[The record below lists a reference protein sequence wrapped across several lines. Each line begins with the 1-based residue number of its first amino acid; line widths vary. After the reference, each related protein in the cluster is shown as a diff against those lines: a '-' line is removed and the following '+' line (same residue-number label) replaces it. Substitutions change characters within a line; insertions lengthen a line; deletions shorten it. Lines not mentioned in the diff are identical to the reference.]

1 MIKRIYQMEDLA
13 ESAEMLKHGPPWW
26 LHAILFGLI
35 LGLLAAV
42 SIISG
47 MAQQR
52 IKSQTSSQKTNVSAK
67 RCVYHSQLQHKSL
80 S

>member
-13 ESAEMLKHGPPWW
+13 ESSEMLKHGPPWW
-26 LHAILFGLI
+26 LHVILFGLI

-42 SIISG
+42 SIIGG

-52 IKSQTSSQKTNVSAK
+52 IKGQTPSEKTSVSANSGLSLG
-67 RCVYHSQLQHKSL
+67 VQHSVS
-80 S
+80 